1 MEYADL
7 IKTFITSLGS
17 IIVALIAAGYF
28 RKSYENKKISISRE
42 KLMEQ
47 IKKDEIV
54 HYAIRDLR
62 RKYNADRIYIWQFH
76 NGGNFYTNSPM
87 QRTSISYERCSEGLE
102 RKTEKYQNLLV
113 SNFSGYFIN
122 IINEEMFYSD
132 IHDMTDIGIRS
143 LAQSNGTKSHCSAPI
158 YDSKNMLIGVLS
170 LDWVFSEIP
179 SDMLD
184 GNADFSDEMIFD
196 FIKESQSLS
205 NYL

>member
-28 RKSYENKKISISRE
+28 RKSHENKKISISRE

-132 IHDMTDIGIRS
+132 IHDMSDIGIRS

-184 GNADFSDEMIFD
+184 DNADFSDEMIFD

>member
-1 MEYADL
+1 MEYTEL
-7 IKTFITSLGS
+7 LSTFITSLGS
-17 IIVALIAAGYF
+17 VIVALVAAGYF
-28 RKSYENKKISISRE
+28 RKSHESKKISISRE
-42 KLMEQ
+42 KLMAQ

-132 IHDMTDIGIRS
+132 IHDMTDIGIKS

-179 SDMLD
+179 SSLIDD
-184 GNADFSDEMIFD
+184 SGDFTEEMIFD
-196 FIKESQSLS
+196 FVKESQSIS
-205 NYL
+205 SYL

>member
-1 MEYADL
+1 MEYTEL
-7 IKTFITSLGS
+7 LSTFITSLGS
-17 IIVALIAAGYF
+17 VIVALVAAGYF
-28 RKSYENKKISISRE
+28 RKSHESQKISISRE
-42 KLMEQ
+42 KLMAQ

-132 IHDMTDIGIRS
+132 IHDMTDIGIKS

-158 YDSKNMLIGVLS
+158 YDNKNMLIGVLS

-179 SDMLD
+179 SSLIDD
-184 GNADFSDEMIFD
+184 SGDFTEEMIFD
-196 FIKESQSLS
+196 FVKESQSLS
-205 NYL
+205 FYL

>member
-1 MEYADL
+1 MEYTEL
-7 IKTFITSLGS
+7 LSTFITSLGS
-17 IIVALIAAGYF
+17 VIVALVAAGYF
-28 RKSYENKKISISRE
+28 RKSHESKKISISRE

-132 IHDMTDIGIRS
+132 IHDMTDIGIKS

-179 SDMLD
+179 SSLIDD
-184 GNADFSDEMIFD
+184 SGDFTEEMIFD
-196 FIKESQSLS
+196 FVKESQSLS
-205 NYL
+205 FYL

>member
-184 GNADFSDEMIFD
+184 DNADFSDEMIFD